1 MTSRSRQG
9 DIQPWQG
16 ITVVENLLNAQ
27 EQRAIYR
34 FLSTGGWGYGWRS
47 HSGEGAQSF
56 WHKHFAGAL
65 GDTIEQGARHK
76 GSSNA
81 CEVELAAKAPLLH
94 VFWEQLARTA
104 LKGHIL
110 QRCYANGLP
119 YGSDGA
125 THTDSLEPGACT
137 AVYYPHEVWD
147 SDWGGETI
155 LFNQDK
161 DDILAAIYPKPNRL
175 LLFPGFVHHVARGV
189 SRICPT
195 MRITLMFKTRV
206 KLE

>member
-1 MTSRSRQG
+1 MTSQSRQG

-16 ITVVENLLNAQ
+16 ITVVENILNAQ
-27 EQRAIYR
+27 EQQAIYR

-65 GDTIEQGARHK
+65 GDTIEQNARQK
-76 GSSNA
+76 GSNNA
-81 CEVELAAKAPLLH
+81 CEAELAAKTPLLH
-94 VFWEQLARTA
+94 VFWEKLARTA

-137 AVYYPHEVWD
+137 AVYYPHEVWN

-189 SRICPT
+189 SRVCPT

-206 KLE
+206 ELE